1 MDKFNG
7 AGSSGTV
14 AVAMSQHGASP
25 DLDSKVKNSDVSKVD
40 IRKLNNAGEN
50 FLTES
55 GTYKL

>member
-7 AGSSGTV
+7 AGSTGTV

-25 DLDSKVKNSDVSKVD
+25 DLDPKVSKVD

-55 GTYKL
+55 STYKL